1 MDGTFSAGWP
11 ESEVVG
17 VEAGGRGSG
26 EVDWRLFLRSSF
38 SWDWTQLAG
47 CEEADEGSELRRL
60 ESLRGWRSEE
70 VDEV

>member
-26 EVDWRLFLRSSF
+26 AEVDWQLFLRSSL
-38 SWDWTQLAG
+38 SRDWSQLAR
-47 CEEADEGSELRRL
+47 CEEADEL
-60 ESLRGWRSEE
+60 
-70 VDEV
+70 

>member
-26 EVDWRLFLRSSF
+26 AKADWQLFLRSSL
-38 SWDWTQLAG
+38 SWDWSQLAG
-47 CEEADEGSELRRL
+47 CEEADEVWEVKRL
-60 ESLRGWRSEE
+60 ESLKGLRSE
-70 VDEV
+70 

>member
-26 EVDWRLFLRSSF
+26 EVDWKLLLRSSL
-38 SWDWTQLAG
+38 SLDWTQLTG
-47 CEEADEGSELRRL
+47 CEEAA
-60 ESLRGWRSEE
+60 E
-70 VDEV
+70 V